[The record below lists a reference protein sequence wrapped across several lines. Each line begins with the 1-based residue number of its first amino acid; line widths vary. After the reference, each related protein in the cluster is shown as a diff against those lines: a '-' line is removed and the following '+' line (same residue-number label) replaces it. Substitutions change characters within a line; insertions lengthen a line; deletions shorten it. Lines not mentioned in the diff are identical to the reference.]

1 MHSKF
6 SKSQWGI
13 LAIAA
18 ALLIAFWTSRI
29 TDGPIVLDAA
39 ENLQL
44 TLNLERHGIISM
56 SETAPI
62 LPSMFREPA
71 PVFFGMLAVRAGDAV
86 LGRADT
92 GEYYHGQRA
101 RWLKYQNIP
110 WMALLSATVFMLGQ
124 ELGLAF
130 LPSLICV
137 LLSNLLLLET
147 DIAYFM
153 LDSFYTEAAAAALL
167 SLGSLLLLKGV
178 GRDGLIRIA
187 VAGLCFGL
195 LALVKAI
202 FLYIIVALVIAIPC
216 LSLWLRRSI
225 GNSLL
230 QAIVLGAMSTLVV
243 LPWMLRNYQDL
254 GQFSIAQRGG
264 EVLYDRAVA
273 DQMTRDEYVG
283 SFYLFA
289 PYPLN
294 GALRRLLGYS
304 NSDKEEGGR
313 LQRINSLALGPTSF
327 SNRDVSA
334 EVNAR
339 PQDALTYFH
348 RAGAER
354 VQLVNQ
360 LAAAGNP
367 QPELTADRE
376 LQARALAMIVHH
388 PFRHMA
394 LIPMYLWEGAFFSF
408 PSLAFIVIYA
418 FRYRKFELAVLVF
431 PAFLSLLA
439 YASFAHL
446 EPRYGIPTYPIIIC
460 VLAALASQHRW
471 QFRTGFR

>member
-13 LAIAA
+13 LAITA

-71 PVFFGMLAVRAGDAV
+71 PVFFGMLAVRAEDAV
-86 LGRADT
+86 LGHADT
-92 GEYYHGQRA
+92 AEYYHGERA

-110 WMALLSATVFMLGQ
+110 WMALLSVTVLMLGR

-137 LLSNLLLLET
+137 LLSNLLLLEA
-147 DIAYFM
+147 DITYFM

-167 SLGSLLLLKGV
+167 SLGSLLLLKSIGHK
-178 GRDGLIRIA
+178 GLIY
-187 VAGLCFGL
+187 VAMAGVCFGL

-225 GNSLL
+225 GNSVL
-230 QAIVLGAMSTLVV
+230 QAIALGAMSTLVV

-254 GQFSIAQRGG
+254 GQFAIAQRGG
-264 EVLYDRAVA
+264 EVLYDRAVM
-273 DQMTRDEYVG
+273 DQMTRDEYLG
-283 SFYLFA
+283 SFYLYA

-304 NSDKEEGGR
+304 RSDKEEGGR
-313 LQRINSLALGPTSF
+313 LQRINSIGVSTF
-327 SNRDVSA
+327 YDRDVSA

-354 VQLVNQ
+354 MQLVNQ
-360 LAAAGNP
+360 LAVAGNP

-394 LIPMYLWEGAFFSF
+394 LVPMYLWEGAFFSF

-446 EPRYGIPTYPIIIC
+446 EPRYGIPTCPIIIC
-460 VLAALASQHRW
+460 VLVALACQY
-471 QFRTGFR
+471 FRPFRRELR